1 MKPSLTIYSL
11 HEAFASGDMTLRGFV
26 DFAKDVGV
34 EAVEPGYYWQDE
46 ERELPEMRRW
56 LAEAGLGISGY
67 IVSTNLTHDDEGK
80 RREEIEK
87 VRRGVD
93 GAAALGTDLVRVFAG
108 AREGGSFEE
117 DRDRVVGCLRECLDY
132 AAPRGVRIAMESHGG
147 IGGTSEHLLYY
158 ADELASDHFG
168 FVVDIANFLASGGE
182 EPLSAVRRVA
192 PGAMLVHFKDGVKE
206 ADGTWVGR
214 LAGEGEIPL
223 EESLRAL
230 AEAGYDGCV
239 SVEYEVPADYK
250 VGIPHD
256 VKHLR
261 ALLGK
266 IGCLG

>member
-1 MKPSLTIYSL
+1 M
-11 HEAFASGDMTLRGFV
+11 
-26 DFAKDVGV
+26 
-34 EAVEPGYYWQDE
+34 
-46 ERELPEMRRW
+46 
-56 LAEAGLGISGY
+56 
-67 IVSTNLTHDDEGK
+67 
-80 RREEIEK
+80 
-87 VRRGVD
+87 
-93 GAAALGTDLVRVFAG
+93 
-108 AREGGSFEE
+108 
-117 DRDRVVGCLRECLDY
+117 
-132 AAPRGVRIAMESHGG
+132 
-147 IGGTSEHLLYY
+147 
-158 ADELASDHFG
+158 
-168 FVVDIANFLASGGE
+168 
-182 EPLSAVRRVA
+182 RRVA

-230 AEAGYDGCV
+230 AEAGYDGCE